1 MDHPWTP
8 LDDREKER
16 EREEDATPCPHIHTQ
31 ESMQWLLASGH
42 ERQERDACT
51 MICYRFPY
59 SSKSDDF
66 LQQPVLGST
75 RRRLRQTFRSLG
87 LRLRDGRTPP
97 ARPDRPTFLCFGV
110 TWVWVAGSHAV
121 SQSPKECR
129 VGKWRERGK
138 SQDKSEERAKS
149 QGKRRKSSR

>member
-51 MICYRFPY
+51 MICYRFLY

-75 RRRLRQTFRSLG
+75 RRRLRQTFEPWSASEGRKDTPRPPGPTDLSLFWSDLG
-87 LRLRDGRTPP
+87 LGR
-97 ARPDRPTFLCFGV
+97 
-110 TWVWVAGSHAV
+110 WVARSFAK
-121 SQSPKECR
+121 PKR
-129 VGKWRERGK
+129 MQGRKMARKREEPR
-138 SQDKSEERAKS
+138 
-149 QGKRRKSSR
+149 